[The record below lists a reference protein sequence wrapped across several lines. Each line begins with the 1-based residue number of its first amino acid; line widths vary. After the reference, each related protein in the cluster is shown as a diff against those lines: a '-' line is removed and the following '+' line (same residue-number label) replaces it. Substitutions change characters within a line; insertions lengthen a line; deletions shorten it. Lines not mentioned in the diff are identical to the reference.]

1 MYQHNLFNGNKISSE
16 FAHRL
21 SCLQPQQKVRVV
33 VMLKFDNGV
42 RNSVTRRQSPSERV
56 AKVEGIRTGAKQ
68 ALSYIRK
75 IIQDFGGK
83 QLAEDPGALG
93 TIPVEISAAGVKAL
107 AQSDA
112 VKAVMEDQQI
122 YPGDGFDTYY

>member
-1 MYQHNLFNGNKISSE
+1 MYHHRFNCNKISSE

-21 SCLQPQQKVRVV
+21 SSLQPQQKVRVI
-33 VMLKFDNGV
+33 VMLKLDNAGI
-42 RNSVTRRQSPSERV
+42 NPGGRRQSLAERK
-56 AKVEGIRTGAKQ
+56 AQIEAIGKSAKQ

-83 QLAEDPGALG
+83 QLADSPNALG
-93 TIPVEISAAGVKAL
+93 SIPIEISAAGVNAL

-112 VKAVMEDQQI
+112 VSAVMEDQPI
-122 YPGDGFDTYY
+122 YAGDGG